1 MKKNINLID
10 LSDRLMDLQDKYAKV
25 YPKFYIAE
33 LKYIQ
38 KKAELLM
45 GATGL
50 GSQPLR
56 DAQVE
61 LTLKE
66 SQEYEDYHKLL
77 PEITMINKQIQIVS
91 QISRN
96 ITNSNWSET
105 K

>member
-1 MKKNINLID
+1 MKNITLIN
-10 LSDRLMDLQDKYAKV
+10 LSDKLMELSDKYSQV
-25 YPKFYIAE
+25 YPAFYMAE
-33 LKYIQ
+33 LKYTQ
-38 KKAELLM
+38 KRAELLM
-45 GATGL
+45 GVTGL

-66 SQEYEDYHKLL
+66 TPEYEEYNKLL
-77 PEITMINKQIQIVS
+77 PEITMINKQISILS

-96 ITNSNWSET
+96 ISNSNWSET